1 MLPLIYS
8 LISVFT
14 VICICRTY
22 SCGCSP
28 ACANTHRTIKQSIA
42 ECYWCTHTVS
52 VNRSVLLSF
61 LVWFICL
68 SGCAAGLFTHSSW
81 FFSRE
86 IKSKRGS
93 RWGRW
98 EVCNGPQTSDSE
110 TQWKDSE
117 AKQGLTDTDSSWN
130 DDTKRR
136 KSPSVSVKYVT
147 YVDSCWNGGS
157 VYYVICSFPSAV
169 VKICES

>member
-28 ACANTHRTIKQSIA
+28 ACANTHTTIKQSIVSSS
-42 ECYWCTHTVS
+42 ECYWCTHT
-52 VNRSVLLSF
+52 VLLSF

-68 SGCAAGLFTHSSW
+68 SGCAVGLV
-81 FFSRE
+81 RE
-86 IKSKRGS
+86 AADGGD
-93 RWGRW
+93 GRCVMGHRPVTLKLTKQW
-98 EVCNGPQTSDSE
+98 EDG
-110 TQWKDSE
+110 E

-147 YVDSCWNGGS
+147 YIDSCWNGGS
-157 VYYVICSFPSAV
+157 VYHVICSFLSAV
-169 VKICES
+169 VKICEG